1 MQFRA
6 RLAAVSGTAPR
17 SDRSKPNVISV
28 KLEPM
33 ELLEA
38 EWLFE
43 RLGEDVVVDLMDAPP
58 ERTPMDEA
66 IDRALAR

>member
-17 SDRSKPNVISV
+17 SDKPNVISV

-43 RLGEDVVVDLMDAPP
+43 RLGEDVVVDLVDAPP

-66 IDRALAR
+66 IDHALGR

>member
-17 SDRSKPNVISV
+17 SDKPNVISV

-43 RLGEDVVVDLMDAPP
+43 RLGDDVVVDLVDAPP

>member
-17 SDRSKPNVISV
+17 SDKPNLISV

-33 ELLEA
+33 ELLDA

-43 RLGEDVVVDLMDAPP
+43 RLGEDVVVDLVDAPP

-66 IDRALAR
+66 IDRVLAR